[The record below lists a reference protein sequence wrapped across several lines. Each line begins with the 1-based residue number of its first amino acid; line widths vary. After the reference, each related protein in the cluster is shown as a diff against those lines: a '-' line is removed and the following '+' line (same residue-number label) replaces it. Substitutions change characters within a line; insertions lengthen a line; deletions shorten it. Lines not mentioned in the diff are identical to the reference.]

1 MSGAVEKELMKVERI
16 AFPGGTLEAV
26 LDLEGVAWLAL
37 RPACK
42 RLGIDFA
49 SQYARLCRALW
60 ATVVVTTTVGLDGK
74 CRAMFMLRG
83 DRVAMWLATISARRV
98 RPELRECLSKWQCE
112 AADALARWAAGR
124 APVPPLPE
132 PSLGSQLSLSVELR
146 QLVAQEVRSALQ
158 QERGGEL
165 PPAQPSNQA
174 LKYGILL
181 RRPVASG
188 WPQLA
193 LGVTQCCRFLK
204 IDCLTSAKMSE
215 LLAYEAEAVP
225 ALVSAVEKLT
235 GRRTLSGRQLGYLLS
250 CAQKRG
256 LVENDGRLHSHGGY
270 GWSALNRPA
279 DAEHPPLIM
288 GLTRNVIRLFPSP
301 AQVEN
306 VPDLRQVELGQQALQ
321 YLGQAVEQGCRR
333 LDAGQVTAADLA
345 RLLKSDP
352 ESLPGLIEVARY
364 LGLGLVLNSASI
376 GYLLRSAQKK
386 PEFSAQR
393 VGKGRLGT
401 QWCPRAWLRPARDPE
416 AASSKPIASP

>member
-1 MSGAVEKELMKVERI
+1 MSKSTPNGLTPI
-16 AFPGGTLEAV
+16 EAV
-26 LDLEGVAWLAL
+26 TFSGGSLQVIGDSQGAAWMLL
-37 RPACK
+37 RPACE
-42 RLGIDFA
+42 
-49 SQYARLCRALW
+49 AL
-60 ATVVVTTTVGLDGK
+60 GLDVEGQRMRLERAPWSFACVMQAEGSHGK
-74 CRAMFMLRG
+74 RRSYYCLRG
-83 DRVAMWLATISARRV
+83 DRVAMWLATISVRRV
-98 RPELRECLSKWQCE
+98 RPELRERLSQWQCE

-124 APVPPLPE
+124 AQPQPAPPA
-132 PSLGSQLSLSVELR
+132 GTQLSFPVELR
-146 QLVAQEVRSALQ
+146 QLVAQEVRNALQ
-158 QERGGEL
+158 QERTGEL

-181 RRPVASG
+181 RRPVVSG

-193 LGVTQCCRFLK
+193 HGVTQCCRFLK
-204 IDCLTSAKMSE
+204 TDCLTSAKMSE
-215 LLAYEAEAVP
+215 LLAYDAEAVP

-279 DAEHPPLIM
+279 DAEHPPLTA
-288 GLTRNVIRLFPSP
+288 GLTRNVFPLFPSP
-301 AQVEN
+301 PQAEN
-306 VPDLRQVELGQQALQ
+306 APDLRQVELGRQALQ
-321 YLGQAVEQGCRR
+321 CLGQAVEQGCRR

-352 ESLPGLIEVARY
+352 ESLPGLTEVARY
-364 LGLGLVLNSASI
+364 LGLDLVLNSASI

-386 PEFSAQR
+386 PEFSAKR

-401 QWCPRAWLRPARDPE
+401 QWSPRAWLLPAHEPE
-416 AASSKPIASP
+416 AARGIPSASS